1 MSSAPSSAGRRR
13 AIPEGRAHSPRP
25 GRGMEKVS
33 VVFFDLGSTLV
44 RVGGH
49 WVSGARNLLLDMR
62 ARSLRLGLI
71 SNTSGL
77 NLTRLRPALP
87 RDFDPSWFAP
97 ELVIL
102 SGEIGIEKPDP
113 AIFEIAV
120 DRAGSSPEACLFCS
134 EDPLDVLVAQR
145 LGMRAAR
152 VLPSSGDEI
161 WKLTGWL
168 AAAGLLPAAPDP

>member
-1 MSSAPSSAGRRR
+1 
-13 AIPEGRAHSPRP
+13 
-25 GRGMEKVS
+25 MEKVS
-33 VVFFDLGSTLV
+33 VIFFDLGSTLV

-62 ARSLRLGLI
+62 SRSLRLGII

-77 NLTRLRPALP
+77 NLARLRPALP
-87 RDFDPSWFAP
+87 RDFDASWFSP

-102 SGEIGIEKPDP
+102 SGEVGIEKPDP
-113 AIFEIAV
+113 AIFEVAI
-120 DRAGSSPEACLFCS
+120 DRAGVPASACLFCS

-145 LGMRAAR
+145 LGMRSAR

-168 AAAGLLPAAPDP
+168 AAAELLPTLPDG